1 MTMSLSASIGEIWRT
16 GGRKERWFLLGIA
29 GAVVFLVVSA
39 FMAAFQRND
48 LDIFLEASRDILA
61 GENVYQKKYSTW
73 YTYFY
78 SPLFALVIA
87 PLSHLPLPLAKLIW
101 SLLGLA
107 AVTRTFRL
115 IGDWLLGG
123 LSRVEI
129 LGVVFFSSL
138 FLLQSVRDNINAM
151 QVTLLLVW
159 LCVEGLALIGKGRW
173 VLGAAL
179 IAFGIDMKMI
189 PLVLLPYL
197 IWRARWKAA
206 VAVVVWVGVLHVLPA
221 PVLGWDRLN
230 ELNAARAT
238 VLDPN
243 SPRHIVDE
251 EEPGFIAL
259 GSLLS
264 AYLSDLGGNDHSPDL
279 PRNLVNL
286 NVQQLGWLLLIG
298 RLILAGAALL
308 FLQWPPFRP
317 VASPLRAAYEVAYL
331 LLVCVLFFP
340 HQRNYSFYLAAP
352 AVLCI
357 ARKAALRMR
366 TVPRPTGLFIV
377 LALVYLLSDSEL
389 LLGEFGLV
397 YQHYKVLSFMVL
409 ALVVLLYW
417 ARPKEALPT
426 TAS

>member
-1 MTMSLSASIGEIWRT
+1 MSLLASIGEIWRM

-29 GAVVFLVVSA
+29 GAFVFLVVSA
-39 FMAAFQRND
+39 IMAGFQRND
-48 LDIFLEASRDILA
+48 LDIFFAASRDMLA

-87 PLSHLPLPLAKLIW
+87 PLSHLPLPVAKLTW

-115 IGDWLLGG
+115 IGGWLLSG
-123 LSRVEI
+123 LARVEV
-129 LGVVFFSSL
+129 LGVLFFSSL
-138 FLLQSVRDNINAM
+138 FLLQSIRDNINAM

-173 VLGAAL
+173 MLGAAL

-197 IWRARWKAA
+197 IYRARWKATIA
-206 VAVVVWVGVLHVLPA
+206 AVVWVGVLHVLPA
-221 PVLGWDRLN
+221 LVLGWDRLN

-298 RLILAGAALL
+298 RLVLAGAALH

-317 VASPLRAAYEVAYL
+317 AASPLRAAYEVAYL
-331 LLVCVLFFP
+331 LLVCVLIFP

-357 ARKAALRMR
+357 ARQAALRLR
-366 TVPRPTGLFIV
+366 TGPCPTGLLVVF
-377 LALVYLLSDSEL
+377 ALIYLLSNAEL

-409 ALVVLLYW
+409 ALIVLLFW
-417 ARPKEALPT
+417 ARPKEALAP
-426 TAS
+426 ASS